1 MIFDDNALTCGCA
14 DVVNPDHI
22 HLKRGDKVKVDVD
35 SDTFKKVQKEHQSGW
50 NDGMKQVPFTCKH
63 REQVTHTDTQTVIQV
78 VLTLAFTPWRR

>member
-1 MIFDDNALTCGCA
+1 M
-14 DVVNPDHI
+14 VNPDHV

-35 SDTFKKVQKEHQSGW
+35 SDIFRKVQKELQIGW

-78 VLTLAFTPWRR
+78 VLTLAFTPWHR